1 MTASEDNRGRRG
13 RSRNAALTRQEIL
26 RAAQMHFTR
35 YGYDGVGVREIAATV
50 GVNAALVNRY
60 FGSKE
65 GLFVESMAESF
76 EFPFDDL
83 LNDRS
88 KAGEVLAREVFAKEE
103 KDVAEDDFDPLL
115 VLLRSAANARAAG
128 ILREVLDERFIR
140 PLARRLEGEDA
151 ELRAALIAAYLLGL
165 ASMRFVIR
173 SGPLTAEET
182 ERLVAFVA
190 PALQS
195 YVDGTPS

>member
-1 MTASEDNRGRRG
+1 M
-13 RSRNAALTRQEIL
+13 
-26 RAAQMHFTR
+26 
-35 YGYDGVGVREIAATV
+35 REIAARV

-65 GLFVESMAESF
+65 QLFAESIAEGF
-76 EFPFDDL
+76 EFPLDDL
-83 LNDRS
+83 LNNRS
-88 KAGEVLAREVFAKEE
+88 KAGEVLARAVFAKEE
-103 KDVAEDDFDPLL
+103 KYVAEDDFDLVL
-115 VLLRSAANARAAG
+115 VLLRSAANARAAV
-128 ILREVLDERFIR
+128 ILREFLDERFIR
-140 PLARRLEGEDA
+140 PLARRMEAEDA
-151 ELRAALIAAYLLGL
+151 ELRAALITAYLLGL

-173 SGPLTAEET
+173 SGPLTAEVT